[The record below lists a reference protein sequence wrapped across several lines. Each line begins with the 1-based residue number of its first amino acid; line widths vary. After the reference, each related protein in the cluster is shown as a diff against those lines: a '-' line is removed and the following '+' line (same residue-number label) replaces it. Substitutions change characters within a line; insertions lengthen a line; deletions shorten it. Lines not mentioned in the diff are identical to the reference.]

1 MAKLKKVSLG
11 LMVLLLVL
19 PGMAFTQEK
28 SEITVD
34 GIWLSPTGV
43 EDFVGYEGKYTET
56 YTASGVPPEVT
67 LDYGYEVSP
76 ISLSPES
83 KATPKLEAVFRPG
96 EETGIRLTYWA
107 TSGSASQSGEM
118 PGMSLEEGVDA
129 YTFAVDYAYLWNEL
143 FYSCYEVGGVYY
155 PYNVATQYSSSDE
168 FEISNI
174 ECMFDFPI
182 RNSSNTGFSLLG
194 GLRLGSWKDELNG
207 EVSGTFHYEWAEDD
221 YWHDEYHLTGTS
233 SSDFSGIGPAIGG
246 VGEIKLLDWLSF
258 QGKFTCSL
266 LTGEAKRAANLT
278 DIDEYHDVYPSYEET
293 GTLTGTFPAEDKRTV
308 SVPVNEF
315 QIGLVIQRGGF
326 IAKVGYFSSTWTDIS
341 AAPTFD
347 YPSATWDLT
356 RRKTVKFS
364 GPSITIGMRF

>member
-56 YTASGVPPEVT
+56 YTASGVPTEVT
-67 LDYGYEVSP
+67 LDYGDEVSP

-278 DIDEYHDVYPSYEET
+278 DVDEYHDVYPSYEET

-326 IAKVGYFSSTWTDIS
+326 IAKVGYFSSTWTDIA